1 MTITVY
7 SSTLNELGALR
18 KESGAKLFWP
28 APFILPSWM
37 QVWWQSF
44 GAGNDMFI
52 RTYKDNDTVI
62 GVAPLMKKGDTASFL
77 GGTDVCDYQDCI
89 VAPGKEADFTGALF
103 DDMQKNGISVLD
115 LKHVRPDSLVMQTIK
130 QMASEKGFDFT
141 ADKEDVSFEMPL
153 PDNFET
159 YLDSLNSKQ
168 RHEVRRKL
176 RRLYEEGNIQ
186 YRFIGSGPELSAALE
201 TFFRM
206 FVESRQDKAEF
217 LTDYMKQYFRA
228 IVKAMAD
235 DGILRLGILELDGKP
250 VAEILCFEY
259 QGCLYLYNSGY
270 DPQYV
275 GLSAGVL
282 SKVLAIKYCIDKGIK
297 KFDFL
302 KGAEPYKAHIGGQE
316 ISLFHCR
323 IRIK

>member
-1 MTITVY
+1 MKITAH
-7 SSTLNELGALR
+7 SITLAELETLR
-18 KESGAKLFWP
+18 KESGQKLYWP

-44 GAGNDMFI
+44 GAGNSMFI
-52 RTYKDNDTVI
+52 RTYKDSDNVI
-62 GVAPLMKKGDTASFL
+62 GVAPLMKLGDTASFI
-77 GGTDVCDYQDCI
+77 GSVDVCDYQDCV
-89 VAPGKEADFTGALF
+89 VAPGREYDFSGALF
-103 DDMQKNGISVLD
+103 EDMKKNGVTDLD
-115 LKHVRPDSLVMQTIK
+115 LKHVRPDSLVMNQLQQIAET
-130 QMASEKGFDFT
+130 QGMEFT
-141 ADKEDVSFEMPL
+141 AEKEDVSFEIPL
-153 PDNFET
+153 PDNFEA

-176 RRLYEEGNIQ
+176 RRLNEEGNINL
-186 YRFIGSGPELSAALE
+186 RFIESGLELTTAME

-206 FVESRQDKAEF
+206 FVESRRDKAEF
-217 LTDYMKQYFRA
+217 LTDTMKQYFRA
-228 IVKAMAD
+228 IVNAMAD
-235 DGILRLGILELDGKP
+235 IGILRLGILELDRKP
-250 VAEILCFEY
+250 VAGILCFDY
-259 QGCLYLYNSGY
+259 QDCLYLYNSGY

-316 ISLFHCR
+316 VSLFHCR